1 MPAGKVRTDGQVPDL
16 YVQAS
21 AARKQAQFLARELQ
35 AAKHK
40 TMENWQLIRAAW
52 DQTEQIRARRMA
64 GRSDPDLLR
73 YSAYARL
80 QAQLAS
86 MPVSERPR
94 GIIRARE
101 GCAEDKPFDALRGAS
116 QRENVK
122 LRDLA
127 ASIVA
132 RTAQAVPAR
141 RRAGPAS
148 TAAPS
153 AGGGATP
160 RAGSA
165 GSGSGTQPR
174 ARPPGAARAKQVMA
188 AAPPPHDG
196 PPG

>member
-1 MPAGKVRTDGQVPDL
+1 MPAGKVSTDGQVPDL
-16 YVQAS
+16 YLQAS

-80 QAQLAS
+80 QARLAS
-86 MPVSERPR
+86 MPVIEQAK
-94 GIIRARE
+94 GIIMARQ
-101 GCAEDKPFDALRGAS
+101 GCAEDQAFDALRRAS

-132 RTAQAVPAR
+132 RTAQAAPAR
-141 RRAGPAS
+141 RPAGPAS

-153 AGGGATP
+153 AGGGAAP

-165 GSGSGTQPR
+165 VPGIVTDHWHTRR
-174 ARPPGAARAKQVMA
+174 AAG
-188 AAPPPHDG
+188 
-196 PPG
+196 